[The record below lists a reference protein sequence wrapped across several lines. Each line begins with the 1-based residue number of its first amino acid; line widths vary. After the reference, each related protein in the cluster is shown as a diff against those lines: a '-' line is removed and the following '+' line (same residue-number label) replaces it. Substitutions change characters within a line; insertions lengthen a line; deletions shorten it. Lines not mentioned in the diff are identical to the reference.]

1 MKTEVSK
8 MVQLGGFLYHSL
20 RETTFVK
27 EFKNN
32 LVSGLE
38 NEANNFLADTI
49 LNTQFIKKS

>member
-1 MKTEVSK
+1 
-8 MVQLGGFLYHSL
+8 MVQLRGFLYHSL

-32 LVSGLE
+32 LVSSLE
-38 NEANNFLADTI
+38 NEANNFLVDTI

>member
-1 MKTEVSK
+1 MKTEGSK

-38 NEANNFLADTI
+38 NEANNFLVDTI